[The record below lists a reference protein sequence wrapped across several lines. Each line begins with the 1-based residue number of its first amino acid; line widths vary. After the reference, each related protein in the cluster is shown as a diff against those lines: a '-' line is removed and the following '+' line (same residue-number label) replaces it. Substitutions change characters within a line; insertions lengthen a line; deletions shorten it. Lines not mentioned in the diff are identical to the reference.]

1 MKNSNEMVNSLFE
14 RREQYVAEQSKKRKN
29 IMRITSVACSFVLV
43 ALIGV
48 GIWQSPW
55 LKQTAPSTTDNP
67 GISGEKQPSNDELP
81 GNKAYPY
88 DDKIQY
94 LPKEMPVSKY
104 ENGFASLDVDLADQV
119 LRALGGICVLGVDLT
134 AEESREISRHIDS
147 LRKEKLR
154 KEREKQNAVFQK
166 YREKEE
172 S

>member
-1 MKNSNEMVNSLFE
+1 MTSILLCILHMCS
-14 RREQYVAEQSKKRKN
+14 
-29 IMRITSVACSFVLV
+29 TSVACSFVLV

-67 GISGEKQPSNDELP
+67 GISGEKQPSNDDLP

-104 ENGFASLDVDLADQV
+104 ENGFFAYLVAVKTEKIS
-119 LRALGGICVLGVDLT
+119 GKLGVK
-134 AEESREISRHIDS
+134 I
-147 LRKEKLR
+147 KP
-154 KEREKQNAVFQK
+154 
-166 YREKEE
+166 
-172 S
+172 